1 MSLQRP
7 LEGEHQY
14 FLLEDPAGQPFPI
27 YFKTITSWDAFE
39 YILADRFKG
48 KKGARRVEQ
57 EIYDKRY
64 MLKEHTTGMEV
75 DRSRGWNGAFQ
86 PYQKVDMSQYA
97 GIRWSHSVAPGA
109 FPFQ

>member
-39 YILADRFKG
+39 YILADRFRG
-48 KKGARRVEQ
+48 KKGARQVEQ
-57 EIYDKRY
+57 EIYAQGTYD
-64 MLKEHTTGMEV
+64 
-75 DRSRGWNGAFQ
+75 WNG
-86 PYQKVDMSQYA
+86 
-97 GIRWSHSVAPGA
+97 G
-109 FPFQ
+109 